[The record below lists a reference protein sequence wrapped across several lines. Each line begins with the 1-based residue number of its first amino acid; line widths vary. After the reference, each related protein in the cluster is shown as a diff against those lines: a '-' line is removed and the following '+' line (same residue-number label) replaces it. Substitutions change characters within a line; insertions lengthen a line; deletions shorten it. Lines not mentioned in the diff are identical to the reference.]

1 LDFEKLIALDVEGD
15 LPERKAAKLGEH
27 LKACRNCREFAEKLQ
42 ASQAVLKSL
51 AQEAMD
57 EAMLREVRRRVLGG
71 IATEAAPH
79 RFLAW
84 RFALGAALV
93 ATVILAAITLWR
105 PRGHG
110 VSEST
115 REVSKQPRMVA
126 VQPAPTAPEHPRVR
140 TEKAKRVL
148 QRRKQPQGP
157 LAASVS
163 PPPAGQ
169 LRIKLVTD
177 DPNVVIY
184 WLVD

>member
-27 LKACRNCREFAEKLQ
+27 LKVCPNCREFAEKLQ

-51 AQEAMD
+51 AQEPMD

-71 IATEAAPH
+71 IAPEGAPH

-84 RFALGAALV
+84 RFALGAVFV
-93 ATVILAAITLWR
+93 ATAIFATATLWR
-105 PRGHG
+105 LRGHG
-110 VSEST
+110 VSEGT
-115 REVSKQPRMVA
+115 REISKQPRMAA
-126 VQPAPTAPEHPRVR
+126 VRAAPTVSEHPQAR
-140 TEKAKRVL
+140 TEKVKHVLRQRKRSQAPL
-148 QRRKQPQGP
+148 IASGKPPQV
-157 LAASVS
+157 A
-163 PPPAGQ
+163 Q
-169 LRIKLVTD
+169 LTVKLVTD